1 MPIIHRTD
9 DLHLLPGQTGD
20 ITIHIVGFDEEF
32 QEFCPAG
39 PGSATATI
47 CRMIIGLGVVGSL
60 VGQEP
65 NNSVYL
71 APFGHRRGFK
81 FYSAC

>member
-1 MPIIHRTD
+1 MPITHSTGV
-9 DLHLLPGQTGD
+9 LLPGRTGG
-20 ITIHIVGFDEEF
+20 ITHNIVGIDEEF

-39 PGSATATI
+39 CTPGKLNHIKADS
-47 CRMIIGLGVVGSL
+47 IGLGVVGSL

-71 APFGHRRGFK
+71 APWVSNSH
-81 FYSAC
+81 